1 MAGAI
6 KKKETGKM
14 QEIDHKDQVIRD
26 EELPIDRAALLTAV
40 SMAVDRLQRG
50 ELKRIIIYRR
60 DNKIKVDQILY

>member
-1 MAGAI
+1 
-6 KKKETGKM
+6 M

>member
-1 MAGAI
+1 
-6 KKKETGKM
+6 M

-50 ELKRIIIYRR
+50 ELKRIVIYGR
-60 DNKIKVDQILY
+60 DNKVKVDQIEFKI